1 MRCIHKGFPFI
12 VSVALLLFAVCV
24 GVEPA
29 VVQAQTEQAITTT
42 IQSKIRG
49 PLPMAEPGQKE
60 VSGVRAVDIVT
71 EAGRF
76 HITSGTKVVR
86 GKKLISMDDLA
97 VPCEA
102 RIVYQPLRRNDPNAL
117 KIEVKKI
124 LAGATKKWAKPE
136 AQ

>member
-1 MRCIHKGFPFI
+1 MRRIHKGFPFT
-12 VSVALLLFAVCV
+12 VSVALLLFAMCL
-24 GVEPA
+24 GVEPPA
-29 VVQAQTEQAITTT
+29 VQAQTEHAITTT
-42 IQSKIRG
+42 IQSKVRG
-49 PLPMAEPGQKE
+49 PLPAAEPNQKE
-60 VSGVRAVDIVT
+60 AAGIRSVDIVT
-71 EAGRF
+71 GSGRF
-76 HITSGTKVVR
+76 HITSATEVVK
-86 GKKLISMDDLA
+86 GGNLISMDDLA